1 MYWNKVFC
9 KAEESI
15 LPLSQVLIPA
25 LGKKSFQPCQKTVED
40 IDHILITLFIYFF
53 FFALSRLWTNINLED

>member
-9 KAEESI
+9 KTEESI

-25 LGKKSFQPCQKTVED
+25 LGKKSFQPCQKTIED
-40 IDHILITLFIYFF
+40 IDHILITLFF

>member
-25 LGKKSFQPCQKTVED
+25 LGKKSFQPCQKTIED

-53 FFALSRLWTNINLED
+53 FALSRLWTNINLED